1 MWTYFSLK
9 IVCKCTK
16 CDFFFGSRR
25 LAKRQHRFLCTSSSS
40 SKKGVAYH
48 GAALQQALGKG
59 RRAWSL
65 ETKSDLC
72 AICIQEI
79 KARAAESV
87 RSARYAPLKLYECS
101 VQAMWWC
108 GPQARS
114 AFLCIKWCH
123 LLTKRPNF
131 SWARAEPA
139 LACQDYLGGGRAEKS
154 KENGRIFVL
163 SALFRPSAVNQL

>member
-1 MWTYFSLK
+1 MYEMRFFSSARADLQRDS
-9 IVCKCTK
+9 IVS
-16 CDFFFGSRR
+16 FVR
-25 LAKRQHRFLCTSSSS
+25 SSSS

-101 VQAMWWC
+101 VQAMWW
-108 GPQARS
+108 
-114 AFLCIKWCH
+114 
-123 LLTKRPNF
+123 
-131 SWARAEPA
+131 
-139 LACQDYLGGGRAEKS
+139 
-154 KENGRIFVL
+154 
-163 SALFRPSAVNQL
+163 